1 MSWLICRQTPYN
13 QVKVLEESGKTTY
26 QSYNEFLDNLLQ
38 VPIARRQDF
47 KEQLDKFKIITILVE
62 SGEWEVYEEVKD
74 IKEHSFEEMIKLNKP
89 EQLERDEDK
98 PKTKTESM
106 LEKGHNF
113 IDNLR
118 KDWSLYG
125 NDKKR

>member
-1 MSWLICRQTPYN
+1 
-13 QVKVLEESGKTTY
+13 VLEESGKTTY

>member
-47 KEQLDKFKIITILVE
+47 KEQLNKFKIITILVE

>member
-47 KEQLDKFKIITILVE
+47 KEQLNKFKIITILVE

-113 IDNLR
+113 IDNIR